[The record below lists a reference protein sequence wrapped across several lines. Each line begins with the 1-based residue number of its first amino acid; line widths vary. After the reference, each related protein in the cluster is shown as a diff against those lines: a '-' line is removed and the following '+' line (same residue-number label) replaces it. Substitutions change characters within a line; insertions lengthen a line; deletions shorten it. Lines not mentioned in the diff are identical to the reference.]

1 MNQIETLRSI
11 ATKASELA
19 DLLGLVHDTPNTSPP
34 NNEPAVE
41 KPAVVYRQ
49 VTERTDELCRANRNW
64 TDEEKQQVLT
74 LHNIGVDHQ
83 EIARVMKRT
92 PQAIYN
98 RLFHWS
104 WGLLRENAEDD
115 EGVA

>member
-19 DLLGLVHDTPNTSPP
+19 DLLGLVQEVQAPTPDPIKPP
-34 NNEPAVE
+34 EE
-41 KPAVVYRQ
+41 KPVCRQ
-49 VTERTDELCRANRNW
+49 VTERTEELCRANRNW

-104 WGLLRENAEDD
+104 WGLLRENADDD